1 MRIVFFGSS
10 HGVPEPNR
18 KCSAA
23 MVSVGENNYFI
34 DMGVQVI
41 DGLITRGIPITSVK
55 GVFLTHMHGDH
66 TNGLISFLDLC
77 SWYFKDTDPAVY
89 IPGSVET
96 VTAAAR
102 GWLAVNGTEMRP
114 FRFFEVNA
122 GVIFDDGALRVTAYR
137 TKHIGISYAYLLEA
151 EGKRVFFSGDMC
163 HQGPAEDFPVEIFEK
178 PVDLAICEAA
188 HFSPVKYLPILE
200 GQPVKKVCI
209 NHYSERF
216 RQGMIEF
223 KETRTDIPVVFASDN
238 MEFNV

>member
-1 MRIVFFGSS
+1 MRIVLFGSS
-10 HGVPEPNR
+10 HGVPEPHR

-23 MVSVGENNYFI
+23 MVEVGENKYFI

-41 DGLITRGIPITSVK
+41 DGLITRGIPIADVK

-96 VTAAAR
+96 VTAAAQ
-102 GWLAVNGTEMRP
+102 GWLKVNGTEMRP
-114 FRFFEVNA
+114 FRFFEVKE
-122 GVIFDDGALRVTAYR
+122 GVIFDDGSLRVTAYR
-137 TKHIGISYAYLLEA
+137 TKHIDISYAYLLEA

-163 HQGPAEDFPVEIFEK
+163 HQGPAQDFPVEIFAA
-178 PVDLAICEAA
+178 PVDLAFCEAA
-188 HFSPVKYLPILE
+188 HFTPMDYRPILE
-200 GQPVKKVCI
+200 GKPLGKLVI

-216 RQGMIEF
+216 RRGMIELQ
-223 KETRTDIPVVFASDN
+223 ETMTDIPVTFAADD